1 MGSSDIHL
9 QDRSSLLDS
18 QTGVVSQFDKFGYRR
33 IFESQIVQGLIDR
46 EKVFTA
52 VKTAQAV
59 DVNVL
64 PLKLS
69 AVLQTEFTSRILNKN
84 TPHGLSGS
92 GKEMA
97 ARIPMLSLRHVNE
110 PNVRLV
116 YQRRGL
122 KRLAGLLLRK
132 FLVREA
138 T

>member
-59 DVNVL
+59 DVNIL
-64 PLKLS
+64 PLKLP
-69 AVLQTEFTSRILNKN
+69 AVLQTEFTSRVLNKN
-84 TPHGLSGS
+84 TPHCLCRGD
-92 GKEMA
+92 EEVA
-97 ARIPMLSLRHVNE
+97 PRIPMLSLLHVNE
-110 PNVRLV
+110 PNVGLV
-116 YQRRGL
+116 HQRRGL
-122 KRLAGLLLRK
+122 KRLAGRLR
-132 FLVREA
+132 R
-138 T
+138 